1 MSKSTQR
8 QTAEAVVDAFNR
20 MDIDAIMAFRSDDCM
35 RHILPSTLGHPPT
48 NNKQYRAS
56 LERLIKIFSNF
67 SLTINDVV
75 EDREARKICMYL
87 RARADTL
94 AGEYINEYMWTLSFD
109 TPGTRITNVN
119 EFVDTVMNRDFWP
132 LLLAAMKSQ
141 QGSQSSTG

>member
-20 MDIDAIMAFRSDDCM
+20 MDIDAIISYRSDDCM

-48 NNKQYRAS
+48 NNEKYRAS
-56 LERLIKIFSNF
+56 LERLIKIFRNF
-67 SLTINDVV
+67 SLTINDVI
-75 EDREARKICMYL
+75 EDSESKRICMYL

-94 AGEYINEYMWTLSFD
+94 AGEYINEYMWTLSFNES
-109 TPGTRITNVN
+109 GTKIIEVK

-132 LLLAAMKSQ
+132 LLLAAMKEHQKASV
-141 QGSQSSTG
+141 S